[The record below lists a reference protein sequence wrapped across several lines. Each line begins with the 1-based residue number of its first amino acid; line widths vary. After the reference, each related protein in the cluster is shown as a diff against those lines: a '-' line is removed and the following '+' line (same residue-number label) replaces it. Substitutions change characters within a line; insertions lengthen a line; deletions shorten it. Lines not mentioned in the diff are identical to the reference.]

1 MAYIRKDLRDVSSMF
16 GYGATEEDD
25 DKREQLQLRNPAKV
39 KEISERL
46 LAELDRMTVPT
57 ISSRADVIGTIG
69 RTMTFGFGNTRR
81 GYNEF
86 ASNKQHPAL
95 LKLLAEFG
103 NAVVPKGWT
112 YEAITLNHGVKAKK
126 HIDIHNNGRSVII
139 GIGDYTGGKVR
150 VWDTDG
156 KNPIEYDIH
165 FKPTMFN
172 GARMYHETTPFK
184 GDRYSMIFY
193 KQAQRGHSKGVVMK
207 GSGEDYQE
215 HAPIMA

>member
-1 MAYIRKDLRDVSSMF
+1 MMEYNGF
-16 GYGATEEDD
+16 GDSPE

-46 LAELDRMTVPT
+46 LMELDRMTVPT

-86 ASNKQHPAL
+86 VANKEHPVL

-103 NAVVPKGWT
+103 NAVVPKDWT

-126 HIDIHNNGRSVII
+126 HIDMHNNGRSVII

-150 VWDTDG
+150 VWDTNG
-156 KNPIEYDIH
+156 KNPIDYDIH

-172 GARMYHETTPFK
+172 GALMYHQTTPFK
-184 GDRYSMIFY
+184 GNRYSMIFY
-193 KQAQRGHSKGVVMK
+193 KQGRQGYSKGVIMK
-207 GSGEDYQE
+207 GSGEYQE